1 MSLQYLT
8 IYLSHAIT
16 KILILRQKI
25 LRSGIQ
31 PFLQPIKEFST
42 AAGLHY
48 CMITWHVFSRVP
60 TNLQIICIYVMY
72 TRHINPKAGHGTTK
86 NDTHPSTDMPFFL
99 HYPLL
104 KRV

>member
-48 CMITWHVFSRVP
+48 CMITWHVFFKG
-60 TNLQIICIYVMY
+60 TNKPANNMYICNVY
-72 TRHINPKAGHGTTK
+72 KAH
-86 NDTHPSTDMPFFL
+86 
-99 HYPLL
+99 
-104 KRV
+104 